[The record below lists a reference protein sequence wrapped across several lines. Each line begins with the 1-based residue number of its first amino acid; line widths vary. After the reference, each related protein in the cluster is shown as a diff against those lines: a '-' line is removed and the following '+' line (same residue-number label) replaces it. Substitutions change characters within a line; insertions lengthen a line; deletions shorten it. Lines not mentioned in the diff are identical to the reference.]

1 MYKLICVTSRKIF
14 YDTFG
19 KEADFAGR
27 VREILDAGVKVILR
41 EKDMSE
47 REYADLLRKI
57 GRRDITAHTF
67 ASAAAEYGCRE
78 IHLPLPVLEKCDINA
93 FDIVGSSVH
102 SEEEAIRAQ
111 DLGASYITAGHVFAT
126 DCKKGLPPRG
136 TEFITDV
143 RHAVNIPVYAIGGIS
158 PENAYKAIAAG
169 ADGVCVMSGFM
180 RCGNVCEYVDSY
192 NNTK

>member
-14 YDTFG
+14 YDAFG
-19 KEADFAGR
+19 KGADFAGR

-47 REYADLLRKI
+47 SEYADLLKQI
-57 GRRDITAHTF
+57 GRRDVIAHTF
-67 ASAAAEYGCRE
+67 TSESTEYGCNG
-78 IHLPLPVLEKCDINA
+78 IHLPLPLLEKSDINT
-93 FDIVGSSVH
+93 FDTVGSSVH
-102 SEEEAIRAQ
+102 SREEALRAQ
-111 DLGASYITAGHVFAT
+111 ELGASYITAGHVFVT

-143 RHAVNIPVYAIGGIS
+143 KKAVKIPVYAIGGIS
-158 PENAYKAIAAG
+158 PDNADKAIAAG

-180 RCGNVCEYVDSY
+180 RCENVYEYVHSY

>member
-57 GRRDITAHTF
+57 GRREITAHTF

-93 FDIVGSSVH
+93 FDIVGVQCIQKKKPYALRIWEH
-102 SEEEAIRAQ
+102 HILQPDMFLRR
-111 DLGASYITAGHVFAT
+111 TV
-126 DCKKGLPPRG
+126 KKGCLRV
-136 TEFITDV
+136 EQ
-143 RHAVNIPVYAIGGIS
+143 NL
-158 PENAYKAIAAG
+158 
-169 ADGVCVMSGFM
+169 
-180 RCGNVCEYVDSY
+180 
-192 NNTK
+192 